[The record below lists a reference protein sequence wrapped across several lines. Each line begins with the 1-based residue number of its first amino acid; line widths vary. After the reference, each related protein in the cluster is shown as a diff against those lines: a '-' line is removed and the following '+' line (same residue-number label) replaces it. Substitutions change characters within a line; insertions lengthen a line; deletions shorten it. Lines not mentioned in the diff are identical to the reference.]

1 MTEKEKQLYD
11 HIISDVLE
19 AITLRTADVSD
30 GVDVSRAAIIA
41 GVALEVVAQSIT
53 DVLATKSS

>member
-1 MTEKEKQLYD
+1 MTDKEKQLYD

-30 GVDVSRAAIIA
+30 GVDTCRAAIIA